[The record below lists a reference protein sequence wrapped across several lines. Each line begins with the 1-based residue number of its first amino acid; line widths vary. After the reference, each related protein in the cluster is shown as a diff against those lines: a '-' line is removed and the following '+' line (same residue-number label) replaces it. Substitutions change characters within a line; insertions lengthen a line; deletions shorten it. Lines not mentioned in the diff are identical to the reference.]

1 MAYIKFQRGSLAA
14 YKALSVKD
22 PDTLYFIYADGE
34 SATGSLYLGESLIS
48 GGDVIVQTA
57 KLDDLADVIV
67 TAAGT
72 GDFLV
77 KGSDGNWMPKS
88 ASAVAAEVLNTL
100 KLNSTLSL
108 DSNGALGI
116 TGFAEAKAG
125 AQLVKGSDG
134 NMSWVVPSAETVEG
148 LQTTVSQ
155 LSESV
160 EALDGEVET
169 LKTDL
174 ANKVSKEE
182 LATDIAKLDH
192 LKRIV
197 VDSLPVSN
205 IDENAI
211 YMIAKTGS
219 EGDTYNEYMY
229 INGKWEKIGD
239 TSVNLDGYATKN
251 DLLLK
256 VDKVDGSRLMT
267 NAEGD
272 KLAGIAAGAE
282 VNVINSVSSDFT
294 IDENRNLI
302 LNNISVKKIVD
313 LETLLNNKVSSEDFE
328 TLSGRVDDLE
338 VRTTWVEM

>member
-48 GGDVIVQTA
+48 GGDVIVQSA
-57 KLDDLADVIV
+57 RLDDLADVIV
-67 TAAGT
+67 NAAGT

-77 KGSDGNWMPKS
+77 KGSDGNWIPKS

-100 KLNSTLSL
+100 KLNSTLAF
-108 DSNGALGI
+108 DSDGTLGI
-116 TGFAEAKAG
+116 AGFVEAEAG

-134 NMSWVVPSAETVEG
+134 SMSWVVPSAETVEG
-148 LQTTVSQ
+148 LKTTVSQ
-155 LSESV
+155 LSTSV
-160 EALDGEVET
+160 ENLDKEVED
-169 LKTDL
+169 LKGDL

-182 LATDIAKLDH
+182 LSTEIAKLGH

-197 VDSLPVSN
+197 VESLPLGN

-219 EGDTYNEYMY
+219 EGDTYNEHMY

-239 TSVNLDGYATKN
+239 TSVNLDGYATKD

-272 KLAGIAAGAE
+272 KLTGIAAGAE
-282 VNVINSVSSDFT
+282 VNIINGVSSDFT
-294 IDENRNLI
+294 IDENRKLI
-302 LNNISVKKIVD
+302 LNNIDASKIVD
-313 LETLLNNKVSSEDFE
+313 LASILNGKVDTKDFE
-328 TLSGRVDDLE
+328 TLSGRVDDLD